1 MWTPGNAA
9 LCRRMLIANRG
20 EVAIRIAN
28 AAAGLGIDSVAI
40 YAPEDAGSLH
50 LRRTDSAVALP
61 GRGAAAY
68 LDITAVVQ
76 AALDAGCDA
85 VHPGYGFLSE
95 NASFARRCAEAGL
108 LFIGPK
114 PGVLDLF
121 GDKAQARALAATHGV
136 PLARGTTEAVTLAQ
150 ACEFLQS
157 LGPGHSAIVKAIAGG
172 GGRGMRVVESLDQM
186 DEAFTRAS
194 SEARA
199 AFGAGELYIEE
210 LVTPARH
217 IEVQVLGDASGEVVH
232 LHDRECSLQRRH
244 QKLVEIAPAPDLAAA
259 LRAHM
264 CAAALTLA
272 RAAGVHTLCTFEF
285 LVDVATPGRFVFME
299 ANPRLQVEHTVTEE
313 VTGID
318 LVQAQIR
325 TACGASLAALG
336 LTQSCIAAPK
346 GFAVQLRVN
355 MESIDADGTAKPSS
369 GRLSL
374 FDPPSGQGVR
384 LETQAYT
391 GYDVPTSFDSLLA
404 KLVVHTGSGALAD
417 AIARG
422 YRALCEFH
430 VAGVHTNIGFLL
442 NLLRDPEVAQ
452 GHADTRYVE
461 RHAARLAAPQDHP
474 LRFASALSTDFVRAD
489 DLQSDDFQANRADPP
504 GTRAFVSSM
513 GGRLVSLAVREGQ
526 AIAAGQPVA
535 VVESMKME
543 HTLHA
548 GFSGVVAA
556 VALEVGAAVGTG
568 TPLFFMMPQDVDAG
582 GEPVQDGAAIV
593 HDAGAEALRERR
605 LQISDQGRASQ
616 VAAQHARG
624 SLTARERIAALCDK
638 DSFRE
643 IGGLIRNPLLARDAP
658 ADGLVAGAARIDG
671 RHVIVLAQ
679 DFTVL
684 GGSAGHLGETKMLR
698 SVQLALAQGLPLVM
712 LLDGGGHRI
721 QDGQSSREYAAA
733 TPLFHEL
740 ARISG
745 WVPVVSAVMGF
756 GFAANTN
763 FSSMADLV
771 IMVKGKATMG
781 LAGPALVKA
790 GTGEEIDSESLGG
803 AAVQVERHGLADLAV
818 ATEEDAFA
826 AIRRFLSFL
835 PSNARLPAPVTHEHV
850 APAADALARVVP
862 ANTRQSYDV
871 RKVVDGL
878 VDKDSSFHFRPAFA
892 SNVVT
897 VLARLQGRPIGL
909 ICNQPCVRGGVL
921 DTHASEK
928 SARFIALCD
937 AFGLPLV
944 FLVDIP
950 GMFIGSPAELTML
963 GRRSARVLFELG
975 HATVPRVSIILRK
988 GYGLGYLAMCGGRSF
1003 DADACFAWPTAEIC
1017 AMSVEGSVDVA
1028 YRKVYEAD
1036 PDPKARRQALIDG
1049 IRAEI
1054 DPVKAA
1060 EGFGI
1065 DDLIEPVETRDR
1077 LIDILARAP
1086 ARRPSTMPPKFRA
1099 ISPI

>member
-1 MWTPGNAA
+1 MSTPGKGM

-20 EVAIRIAN
+20 EVAIRIAS
-28 AAAGLGIDSVAI
+28 AAAGLGIGSVAL

-50 LRRTDSAVALP
+50 RRRADSAVALP
-61 GRGAAAY
+61 GHGATAY
-68 LDITAVVQ
+68 LDIAAVVQ
-76 AALDAGCDA
+76 AALDTGCDA

-95 NASFARRCAEAGL
+95 NASLARRCAEAGL
-108 LFIGPK
+108 VFIGPT
-114 PGVLDLF
+114 PRVLDLF
-121 GDKAQARALAATHGV
+121 GDKAAARALAAQHGV
-136 PLARGTTEAVTLAQ
+136 PLARGTAGAVTLAQ
-150 ACEFLQS
+150 AREFLQT
-157 LGPGHSAIVKAIAGG
+157 LGPGRSAIVKAIAGG
-172 GGRGMRVVESLDQM
+172 GGRGMRVVESQDGLE
-186 DEAFTRAS
+186 EAFARAS

-217 IEVQVLGDASGEVVH
+217 IEVQVLGDSSGEVVH

-244 QKLVEIAPAPDLAAA
+244 QKLVEIAPAPGLDLA
-259 LRAHM
+259 LREQM
-264 CAAALTLA
+264 GAAALTLA

-285 LVDVATPGRFVFME
+285 LVDLAAPGRFVFME

-313 VTGID
+313 ITGID
-318 LVQAQIR
+318 LVQAQIKA
-325 TACGASLAALG
+325 ACGASLASLG
-336 LTQSCIAAPK
+336 LTQPEIPAPR
-346 GFAVQLRVN
+346 GFAVQLRIN
-355 MESIDADGTAKPSS
+355 MESINAEGVALPSS
-369 GRLSL
+369 GRLRV
-374 FDPPSGQGVR
+374 FDPPTGQGVR

-391 GYDVPTSFDSLLA
+391 GYDVPTSFDALLA
-404 KLVVHTGSGALAD
+404 KLIVHAGSGLVAD
-417 AIARG
+417 VIARG

-430 VAGVHTNIGFLL
+430 VEGVRTNIGFLL
-442 NLLRDPEVAQ
+442 NLLRDPEVAA
-452 GHADTRYVE
+452 GRADTRYVE
-461 RHAARLAAPQDHP
+461 RHAARLFAPQDHP
-474 LRFASALSTDFVRAD
+474 LRFASVSPDAGESQPAGAVPAGPDAVGL
-489 DLQSDDFQANRADPP
+489 P

-513 GGRLVSLAVREGQ
+513 GGRLVSLAVYEGQ
-526 AIAAGQPVA
+526 AVAAGRPVA

-543 HTLHA
+543 HTLYA
-548 GFSGVVAA
+548 GFSGVVAHI
-556 VALEVGAAVGTG
+556 ALEVGAAVGAG
-568 TPLFFMMPQDVDAG
+568 TPLFFLLPQDVDAG
-582 GEPVQDGAAIV
+582 GEHVQHGASNI
-593 HDAGAEALRERR
+593 HDAGADALRERR
-605 LQISDQGRASQ
+605 HQISDKGRTAA
-616 VAAQHARG
+616 VTAQHARG
-624 SLTARERIAALCDK
+624 SLTARERIAALCDEG
-638 DSFRE
+638 SFRE

-671 RHVIVLAQ
+671 RYVIVLAQ

-684 GGSAGHLGETKMLR
+684 GGSSGQLGESKMLR

-771 IMVKGKATMG
+771 IMVKHKATMG

-790 GTGEEIDSESLGG
+790 GTGEEIDSEALGG

-826 AIRRFLSFL
+826 TIRRFLSFL
-835 PSNARLPAPVTHEHV
+835 PSNARLPAPVALTYV
-850 APAADALARVVP
+850 APPPDALAGIVP

-871 RKVVDGL
+871 RRVIDGL
-878 VDKDSSFHFRPAFA
+878 VDKDSVFHCRPAFA
-892 SNVVT
+892 RNVVT
-897 VLARLQGRPIGL
+897 VLARLEGRPVGL
-909 ICNQPCVRGGVL
+909 ICNQPSVRGGVL
-921 DTHASEK
+921 DAHASEK

-950 GMFIGSPAELTML
+950 GMFIGSPAEATML
-963 GRRSARVLFELG
+963 GRRSAKVLFELG

-1028 YRKVYEAD
+1028 YRKVYESDA
-1036 PDPKARRQALIDG
+1036 DPKARRQALIEG

-1065 DDLIEPVETRDR
+1065 DDLIEPTETRDR
-1077 LIDILARAP
+1077 LIDILTRA
-1086 ARRPSTMPPKFRA
+1086 AVRRPSSMPPKFRA
-1099 ISPI
+1099 IPPI